1 MPRVRTVPMPA
12 LSRVIIAGL
21 IAVLATGF
29 VTGSVATAAA
39 PGELA
44 FPAPIG
50 TRWEVL
56 SGYNTPTHEGVDPYA
71 LDLWRIDAETGG
83 TPLLS
88 PMSGTLGYMSD
99 TCISVR
105 TSEVNLL
112 MCHVHALPGLQRG
125 DTITVGQRLGT
136 VANDGEAE
144 NGGTAHIHLQLNAR
158 GDQGTGE
165 SLPFTGA
172 YRLDGVS
179 LPAITTFN
187 GYAGTRFT
195 STNDP
200 ALAVASV
207 LAGPDRSVEAGSL
220 VTLTA
225 TGQNLDQYAWIQTEG
240 PLLTLQT
247 NGITTTFVAPA
258 EVGAVL
264 ALQIFGAGPLGT
276 ASDEVRLTVRA
287 PLGQARG
294 TLVSGTVTPQ
304 GISLVVFGGGT
315 SEELVLAGGCTSP
328 QATYWATTQGRM
340 VGYLPTAPFPAVN
353 AGWLALFPDGLPAN
367 TPVLVSCG

>member
-1 MPRVRTVPMPA
+1 MPA
-12 LSRVIIAGL
+12 LSRVIIAGFIAL
-21 IAVLATGF
+21 IATGF

-50 TRWEVL
+50 TQWEVL
-56 SGYNTPTHEGVDPYA
+56 SGYNTPTHQGVDPYA

-105 TSEVNLL
+105 TPEVNLL

-172 YRLDGVS
+172 YDQQ
-179 LPAITTFN
+179 P
-187 GYAGTRFT
+187 
-195 STNDP
+195 
-200 ALAVASV
+200 
-207 LAGPDRSVEAGSL
+207 
-220 VTLTA
+220 VTLVIDVVCA
-225 TGQNLDQYAWIQTEG
+225 CSRDHPAPSSRSILSLRVDPRSG
-240 PLLTLQT
+240 PSEAKSSPINARSSSSES
-247 NGITTTFVAPA
+247 NG
-258 EVGAVL
+258 
-264 ALQIFGAGPLGT
+264 
-276 ASDEVRLTVRA
+276 S
-287 PLGQARG
+287 
-294 TLVSGTVTPQ
+294 
-304 GISLVVFGGGT
+304 
-315 SEELVLAGGCTSP
+315 
-328 QATYWATTQGRM
+328 
-340 VGYLPTAPFPAVN
+340 
-353 AGWLALFPDGLPAN
+353 
-367 TPVLVSCG
+367 

>member
-1 MPRVRTVPMPA
+1 MPA

-21 IAVLATGF
+21 VALLATGF
-29 VTGSVATAAA
+29 IAGSAAVAAE

-56 SGYNTPTHEGVDPYA
+56 AGYNTPTHEGVDPYA
-71 LDLWRIDAETGG
+71 LDLWRIDGETGG

-112 MCHVHALPGLQRG
+112 MCHVHALPGLERG

-136 VANDGEAE
+136 VANDGDAE

-158 GDQGTGE
+158 GDRSTGE

-179 LPAITTFN
+179 LPAITTPN

-200 ALAVASV
+200 ANAVASV
-207 LAGPDRSVEAGSL
+207 LAGPDRSVEAGST

-225 TGQNLDQYAWIQTEG
+225 TGRNVDQYQWIQTEG
-240 PLLTLQT
+240 PVLTFQT
-247 NGITTTFVAPA
+247 NGISTTFVAPT

-264 ALQIFGAGPLGT
+264 TLQVFGGGALGV
-276 ASDEVRLTVRA
+276 ASDEIRVTVRA
-287 PLGQARG
+287 PLGQQRG
-294 TLVSGTVTPQ
+294 TLVSGSVAPQ

-315 SEELVLAGGCTSP
+315 SEELVLAGGCTDP
-328 QATYWATTQGRM
+328 GATYWVTSDGRLI
-340 VGYLPTAPFPAVN
+340 GYLPTAPFGAVN
-353 AGWLALFPDGLPAN
+353 AGWQALFSAGLPAN
-367 TPVLVSCG
+367 TPVLVRCG

>member
-1 MPRVRTVPMPA
+1 MPA
-12 LSRVIIAGL
+12 LSRVIFAGL
-21 IAVLATGF
+21 IALLATEF

-56 SGYNTPTHEGVDPYA
+56 AGYNTSTHEGVDSYA
-71 LDLWRIDAETGG
+71 LDLWRLDGPTAG

-88 PMSGTLGYMSD
+88 PISGTLGYMSD

-105 TSEVNLL
+105 TVEVNLL

-125 DTITVGQRLGT
+125 AAIITGQRLGT
-136 VANDGEAE
+136 VADDGEAG

-158 GDQGTGE
+158 SGQSTGA
-165 SLPFTGA
+165 SLPFADA

-179 LPAITTFN
+179 LPAISTFN

-207 LAGPDRSVEAGSL
+207 FAGIDHSVEAGSL

-225 TGQNLDQYAWIQTEG
+225 TGQNIDEYAWIQTEG
-240 PLLTLQT
+240 PLLTLLT
-247 NGITTTFVAPA
+247 NGVSTTFVAPA
-258 EVGAVL
+258 DVGTVVT
-264 ALQIFGAGPLGT
+264 LQIFGGGPLGV
-276 ASDEVRLTVRA
+276 ASDEVRVTTRA
-287 PLGQARG
+287 ALGPERG
-294 TLVSGTVTPQ
+294 TLVAGSVWPHGL
-304 GISLVVFGGGT
+304 SLVVFGGGT
-315 SEELVLAGGCTSP
+315 SEELVLAGGCTAP
-328 QATYWATTQGRM
+328 QATYWASSGGRLI
-340 VGYLPTAPFPAVN
+340 GYLPTAPFEAVN